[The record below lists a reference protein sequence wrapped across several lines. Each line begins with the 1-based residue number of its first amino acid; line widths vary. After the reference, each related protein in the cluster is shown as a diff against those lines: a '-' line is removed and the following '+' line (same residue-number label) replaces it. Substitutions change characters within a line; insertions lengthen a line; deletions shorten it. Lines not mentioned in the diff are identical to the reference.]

1 MIFQNHHVLQESS
14 ETKLHVLTLYIVGV
28 LTSYCRLEYCSS
40 MLEKMAARK
49 WLDSKTLMA
58 RLENAQKFLARTRSS
73 HKNFGLLT
81 TQELLMIYCT
91 LEHCSSML
99 EKLAARKWL
108 GSKPLENFWLELARA
123 MKVLA
128 R

>member
-49 WLDSKTLMA
+49 WLDSKTL
-58 RLENAQKFLARTRSS
+58 K
-73 HKNFGLLT
+73 
-81 TQELLMIYCT
+81 
-91 LEHCSSML
+91 
-99 EKLAARKWL
+99 
-108 GSKPLENFWLELARA
+108 NFWLELA
-123 MKVLA
+123 LA
-128 R
+128 IKILAC

>member
-1 MIFQNHHVLQESS
+1 
-14 ETKLHVLTLYIVGV
+14 
-28 LTSYCRLEYCSS
+28 
-40 MLEKMAARK
+40 
-49 WLDSKTLMA
+49 MA
-58 RLENAQKFLARTRSS
+58 RLETARNFLARPRWS
-73 HKNFGLLT
+73 HKDFGSLT

-123 MKVLA
+123 MKILA